1 VRARSRGVHQLLA
14 SFTYGDAIG
23 NEALAIREQ
32 LRRAGFDSEIFAE
45 LVDQKRVGMY
55 RPLWRYREVSSPDTV
70 CLYHFSIGSASGRL
84 IYDLPDRL
92 VSIYHNITPPEFF
105 LGFHSHLTGLCY
117 HGRREL
123 AALAP
128 RTELA
133 LGDSE
138 FNRRDLEAA
147 GYARTAVL
155 PIVLDFGRYTGPRSP
170 VVQRLYADG
179 RTNILFVGRVIPN
192 KKIDDLLRVFAFY
205 KRHVDRRSRLLVVGD
220 YRGHERYLRRLREMV
235 ARLRLEDVVLTGHV
249 DDDELRAYYSVA
261 HVFLCL
267 SEHEGYC
274 VPLVEAMHFG
284 VPVVAFDAGA
294 VRETLRG
301 GGVLLT
307 SKRPEEIAELL
318 HEVVTSPGLRRAL
331 LATQQRAMD
340 VLHATDF
347 GALLLERL
355 APVLESA
362 PPPRPALR
370 DASGPT
376 AVRRER

>member
-1 VRARSRGVHQLLA
+1 VSARPRRVHQLLA
-14 SFTYGDAIG
+14 ALSYGDAIG
-23 NEALAIREQ
+23 NEAVAIREQ
-32 LRRAGFDSEIFAE
+32 LRRAGFESEIFAE
-45 LVDQKRVGMY
+45 NVHPKMVGLY
-55 RPLWRYREVSSPDTV
+55 RPLWRYPEVSSPDSV

-84 IYDLPDRL
+84 IYHLPDRL

-123 AALAP
+123 AAFAP
-128 RTELA
+128 RTELG

-138 FNRRDLEAA
+138 FNRRELEAA

-155 PIVLDFGRYTGPRSP
+155 PIVLDFDRYAGPRSP
-170 VVQRLYADG
+170 VVRRLYADG

-205 KRHVDRRSRLLVVGD
+205 KRHFDRRSRLLLVGD
-220 YRGHERYLRRLREMV
+220 YLGHERYLRRLREMV
-235 ARLRLEDVVLTGHV
+235 WRLRLEDVVLAGHV
-249 DDDELRAYYSVA
+249 EDDELRAYYSVA
-261 HVFLCL
+261 HAFLCL

-294 VRETLRG
+294 VRETLHG

-307 SKRPEEIAELL
+307 SKRPEEVAVLLNEL
-318 HEVVTSPGLRRAL
+318 VTSPGLRRAL
-331 LATQQRAMD
+331 LATQQRAMRA
-340 VLHATDF
+340 LHETDF
-347 GALLLERL
+347 GALLLDRL
-355 APVLESA
+355 RPVLES
-362 PPPRPALR
+362 PPPAR
-370 DASGPT
+370 GGH
-376 AVRRER
+376 